1 MAPSPPP
8 PEHSQ
13 EMLDRYDKMIKLS
26 VMLKKLKNKGHLQS
40 HAVDQS
46 IKTGDFMLDQ
56 KVLRELR
63 KDIELKGDVRPEVI
77 AFNAIRSEV
86 VLGQYDK
93 QKMKEDIE
101 MFEKEKGV
109 AVAEQEETDVKIKEL
124 GLWKVF
130 RRNKAE
136 MRRRFAAK
144 KKQILEE
151 IEADAAAR

>member
-1 MAPSPPP
+1 
-8 PEHSQ
+8 
-13 EMLDRYDKMIKLS
+13 MLDRYDKMIKLS

-86 VLGQYDK
+86 VLGQYVRPCHVC
-93 QKMKEDIE
+93 MS
-101 MFEKEKGV
+101 
-109 AVAEQEETDVKIKEL
+109 
-124 GLWKVF
+124 
-130 RRNKAE
+130 
-136 MRRRFAAK
+136 
-144 KKQILEE
+144 
-151 IEADAAAR
+151 